1 MLSLCSAMIQL
12 SILLFITFLMAASAG
27 NFYQD
32 VDLTWGDQRGKT
44 LNGGQDLTLSLDKNS
59 GSGFQSK
66 NQFFLGRFDMQLKL
80 VPGNSAGTVTTYYL
94 SSQGTQHDEIDF
106 EFLGNVSGQPYTVHT
121 NVYSQGNGNKEQ
133 QFRLWFDPTTSFHTY
148 SVVWNTQRIIFLV
161 DSIPIRVF
169 TNHEAIGV
177 PYPKSQPMRVYCSL
191 WNADDWATQG
201 GTVKTDWTK
210 APFIAS
216 YRNFNANG
224 CVSGSPGT
232 SCVSKTGEPLN
243 NEAWQTLAL
252 DANGRNRLR
261 WVQEKYMIYN
271 YCTDVQR
278 FPQGLPPECKR
289 SRF

>member
-1 MLSLCSAMIQL
+1 MVVKL
-12 SILLFITFLMAASAG
+12 G
-27 NFYQD
+27 
-32 VDLTWGDQRGKT
+32 LTKETEFKWIYYSKRKRINV
-44 LNGGQDLTLSLDKNS
+44 NGISRLINV
-59 GSGFQSK
+59 
-66 NQFFLGRFDMQLKL
+66 FF
-80 VPGNSAGTVTTYYL
+80 
-94 SSQGTQHDEIDF
+94 
-106 EFLGNVSGQPYTVHT
+106 
-121 NVYSQGNGNKEQ
+121 
-133 QFRLWFDPTTSFHTY
+133 
-148 SVVWNTQRIIFLV
+148 SVWVFSFLV